1 MTDLADAA
9 AADGS
14 DDDGSDDDDDDDS
27 PTAQVGRERARVRE

>member
-9 AADGS
+9 ADDGS
-14 DDDGSDDDDDDDS
+14 DDDDDDDDDS